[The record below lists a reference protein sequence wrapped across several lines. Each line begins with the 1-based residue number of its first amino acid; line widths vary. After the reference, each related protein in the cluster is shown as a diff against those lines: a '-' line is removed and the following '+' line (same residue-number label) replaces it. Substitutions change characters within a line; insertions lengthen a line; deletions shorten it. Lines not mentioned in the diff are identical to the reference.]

1 MTAEDRAGRS
11 HGGAH
16 AGVHA
21 SHPRTR
27 HRGTHPLFFLS
38 YLGSFDPRCVNL
50 TSESENVL
58 QKARVTA
65 VFHHRFFFFWGG
77 GGIRTTAMS
86 LFPLESLLGQSGGL
100 WAGTE
105 GPEAYLQITSFMR
118 VGGRISQGSHLSGP
132 NPPTWVRD
140 RRRGAAL
147 TRVVRVGGPTGC
159 CFHPLPL
166 VSHFSFYVIFFFFF
180 YLRKGP
186 KLLAVDFLL
195 LLTRGS

>member
-1 MTAEDRAGRS
+1 
-11 HGGAH
+11 
-16 AGVHA
+16 
-21 SHPRTR
+21 
-27 HRGTHPLFFLS
+27 
-38 YLGSFDPRCVNL
+38 
-50 TSESENVL
+50 
-58 QKARVTA
+58 
-65 VFHHRFFFFWGG
+65 
-77 GGIRTTAMS
+77 MS

-180 YLRKGP
+180 LFKERSK
-186 KLLAVDFLL
+186 AV
-195 LLTRGS
+195 GSRLFTTFDKRVITMQTIAGASALFSV